1 VKLAKYLTAILIG
14 IAVGTGVRAQMNA
27 SFAVFDF
34 EAVPSGVDLVVGI
47 QPDAARALSG
57 SFEGTSSTFQ
67 RIEGSED
74 VLVAYIQSSVSLS
87 QHGEQ
92 CSWNPEL
99 ESLAADVITLH
110 ADGVTFRG
118 HVICPSAD
126 QPIVIQTD
134 LFQGML
140 TGHRNLVR
148 MKMGDGAF
156 RVIDELNA
164 SHDQTSVDPKW
175 LSVTTSAEGAS
186 VDRIDF
192 TWIILGLVFA
202 VAIGLGL
209 RRAFR

>member
-1 VKLAKYLTAILIG
+1 MKCTKYLIAILLG
-14 IAVGTGVRAQMNA
+14 IAVGIGARAQTNA

-34 EAVPSGVDLVVGI
+34 EVVPSGVDLVVGI

-57 SFEGTSSTFQ
+57 SFEGASSTFQ

-92 CSWNPEL
+92 CSWSPEL

-118 HVICPSAD
+118 HVICPSVD

-134 LFQGML
+134 LFQGMF

-148 MKMGDGAF
+148 VKMDDGSF
-156 RVIDELNA
+156 RMLDELDA
-164 SHDQTSVDPKW
+164 SHDQTSVDSTW
-175 LSVTTSAEGAS
+175 LSATTSAEAKS
-186 VDRIDF
+186 VNRIDF
-192 TWIILGLVFA
+192 TWIVFGLIFV

-209 RRAFR
+209 RHAFR